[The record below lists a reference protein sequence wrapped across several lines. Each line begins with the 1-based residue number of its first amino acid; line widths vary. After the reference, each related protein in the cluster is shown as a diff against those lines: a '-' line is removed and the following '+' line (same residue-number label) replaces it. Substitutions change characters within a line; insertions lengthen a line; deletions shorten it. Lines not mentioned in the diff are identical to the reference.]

1 MSWADERAGEDAL
14 REREYERRER
24 AKSATVPRAVA
35 DRLADKVATAIH
47 RATNDA
53 GYTADRLIRA
63 DAEINGALD
72 EYRKAVSG
80 G

>member
-35 DRLADKVATAIH
+35 DRLEHRVAEAVRLANGRWDEWGS
-47 RATNDA
+47 RAVDV
-53 GYTADRLIRA
+53 A
-63 DAEINGALD
+63 DAINNALN
-72 EYRKAVSG
+72 EYRKAVAG